1 MAEKMQP
8 ALLVTAHPAKKARK
22 RKPEAE
28 KARMKKSARVNIGA
42 AFEWWR
48 QLGHVEGLSR
58 GCSLSVGQVMICF
71 VLGAFV
77 IFMKYLM
84 FANLATFLAHIS
96 LVLTLASLCV
106 VFSHE
111 NG

>member
-1 MAEKMQP
+1 MVTMAEKMQP

-48 QLGHVEGLSR
+48 QLGHVEDLKSDAEVALLLLDR
-58 GCSLSVGQVMICF
+58 
-71 VLGAFV
+71 
-77 IFMKYLM
+77 
-84 FANLATFLAHIS
+84 
-96 LVLTLASLCV
+96 
-106 VFSHE
+106 
-111 NG
+111 